1 MMAREHS
8 SASASPDL
16 PYRLIA
22 LDLDGTLLD
31 HNDRVPAANRDVLL
45 ALRARGVE
53 VAFCTGRATSGA
65 LVVVDEFPPHFDC
78 ALVTFNGVC
87 AYEKGTGGSGSVS
100 VGSGDGVGRKM
111 LHCSPTPVDVAHRVF
126 DFSIAHNLLVE
137 VSDDVMRSLIC
148 RSDKN
153 RAFCAEHESILSYSN
168 YRVIH
173 DDSDLRGRSFP
184 LIQVFPPPKRYEA
197 MFEAL
202 RAALPDD
209 EAHLIRQV
217 YRGIH
222 WIEVKPARVNKGSGL
237 AALCAH
243 MRIPLDSVVSFGATS
258 TGSALLQPFYSCV

>member
-1 MMAREHS
+1 MARELPS
-8 SASASPDL
+8 VAPEPPL

-31 HNDRVPAANRDVLL
+31 HSDRVPAANRDVLL
-45 ALRARGVE
+45 ALHARGVE

-87 AYEKGTGGSGSVS
+87 AYEKGTGGSNSAS
-100 VGSGDGVGRKM
+100 AGSGGRKM
-111 LHCSPTPVDVAHRVF
+111 LHSSPTPVDVAHRVF

-137 VSDDVMRSLIC
+137 VSDDVLRSLIC
-148 RSDKN
+148 RSDKH
-153 RAFCAEHESILSYSN
+153 RAFCAQHESLLSYSN
-168 YRVIH
+168 YQVIH
-173 DDSDLRGRSFP
+173 DDSALRGRSFP
-184 LIQVFPPPKRYEA
+184 LIQIFPSPKRYESI
-197 MFEAL
+197 FEAL
-202 RAALPDD
+202 RAALPLD

-243 MRIPLDSVVSFGATS
+243 MRIPLDSVVSFGAFWIAIIVS
-258 TGSALLQPFYSCV
+258 GFCFWQCDAI